1 MSFDSYH
8 ESIEVYKDYTYI
20 MYILCDKTASFYS
33 KIKNI
38 INIPI
43 VLCSTA
49 LSILN
54 TTEFINN
61 TDMIPITRNI
71 SIACNLLIA
80 ISVAILNL
88 YKITEKEFAF
98 RSHSETFLQLHNK
111 INAEIAKSK
120 TIHTKIDILR
130 IINEYNL
137 YSEQLAFH
145 IPSRIRK
152 FIVKNY
158 SNYKL
163 PLSLTNNNKKNKH
176 SSKMAMFYNILKK
189 QHKHTRSPNVTT
201 NTSYTTTSNDESV
214 QFSRNSSLS
223 SISIQDDM
231 YYVTKTFHNPLS
243 PIQSQEASPFSVFDE
258 LRHSPIRQLRMPAII
273 PRTYMNNAAFSQT
286 YNNSIE
292 NTSNL
297 TKKLKRSMSS

>member
-98 RSHSETFLQLHNK
+98 RSHSESFLQLHNK

-145 IPSRIRK
+145 VPTRIRK
-152 FIVKNY
+152 YIVKNY
-158 SNYKL
+158 GNYKL
-163 PLSLTNNNKKNKH
+163 PLSLTNNNKKLQH
-176 SSKMAMFYNILKK
+176 FSKMAMFYNILKK
-189 QHKHTRSPNVTT
+189 QHKRPKSHTVTT

-214 QFSRNSSLS
+214 QFSRSSSLS
-223 SISIQDDM
+223 SINIQDDV
-231 YYVTKTFHNPLS
+231 YYVAKTFHNPLS
-243 PIQSQEASPFSVFDE
+243 PIQSHNVSPFSVFDE
-258 LRHSPIRQLRMPAII
+258 LRNSPVKQLRMPAIL
-273 PRTYMNNAAFSQT
+273 PRTYMTNTAFSQT
-286 YNNSIE
+286 YNHSIE

-297 TKKLKRSMSS
+297 TKKLKRSASS